1 MLLAGPGAELK
12 GKLTEKMRF
21 RPTAMTQPLR
31 SNVDN
36 EYGNMYTQSLSGNM
50 YTQSLSYVALAKSL
64 SDTSQA
70 PSPPTH
76 TVSYT
81 GSGENPVHRQES

>member
-36 EYGNMYTQSLSGNM
+36 EYGNMYTQSLS
-50 YTQSLSYVALAKSL
+50 YVALAKSL